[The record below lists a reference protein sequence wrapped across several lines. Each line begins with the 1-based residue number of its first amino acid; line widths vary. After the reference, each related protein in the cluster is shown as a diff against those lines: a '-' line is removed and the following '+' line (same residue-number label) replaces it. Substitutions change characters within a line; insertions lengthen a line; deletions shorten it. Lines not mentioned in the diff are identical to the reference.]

1 MKLTGYA
8 TPEGTRRYRDR
19 LVAAG
24 GAHERHFREGLSG
37 LTLSTIGLGTYLG
50 KHDGATDA
58 LYHAAVK
65 QAVQAGCNVIDS
77 AINYRCQRSERTIGQ
92 ALAEL
97 IKDGACRRD
106 EVLIATKGGFIP
118 YDGAPPRDGYA
129 YVQKTFITPGLF
141 RSSDVVA
148 DCHCM
153 TPTYLRHQI
162 DTSLA
167 NLGLTCLDVYYLHNP
182 EIQLE
187 QVTRDE
193 FMKRMSAAF
202 ETLEAAVAQ
211 GKLRVYG
218 TATWE
223 GYRVSP
229 KARGHLSLEALVRLA
244 EEAGGKDHHF
254 KVIQLP
260 YNIGMPEALVAK
272 TQSFNGA
279 TVPLL
284 VAAKALDIYVMIS
297 APILQGRLARGLP
310 ADLHQALGEGT
321 AAQRALQFVRST
333 PGIGTA
339 LVGMK
344 QADHVRENMS
354 LARLA
359 PLPPDQVAK
368 FFA

>member
-1 MKLTGYA
+1 MKLAGYA
-8 TPEGTRRYRDR
+8 TVEGTRRYGDR

-24 GAHERHFREGLSG
+24 AAHAGHFRA
-37 LTLSTIGLGTYLG
+37 LSTIGLGTYLG
-50 KHDGATDA
+50 KHDGATDE
-58 LYHAAVK
+58 LYQSAIK
-65 QAVQAGCNVIDS
+65 QAVKAGCNVIDS

-97 IKDGACRRD
+97 IKDGTCRRD

-118 YDGAPPRDGYA
+118 YDGAPPRDSYA
-129 YVQKTFITPGLF
+129 YMQKTFIMPGIF
-141 RSSDVVA
+141 SSSDVVA

-162 DTSLA
+162 DSSLA
-167 NLGLTCLDVYYLHNP
+167 NFGLACLDVYYLHNP

-193 FMKRMSAAF
+193 FMTRMRAAF

-218 TATWE
+218 TATWD

-244 EEAGGKDHHF
+244 EEVGGTDHHF
-254 KVIQLP
+254 RVIQLP
-260 YNIGMPEALVAK
+260 YNLGMPEALTWQ
-272 TQSFNGA
+272 TQSFNGV
-279 TVPLL
+279 TVSLL
-284 VAAKALDIYVMIS
+284 EAAKALNIYVMIS

-310 ADLHQALGEGT
+310 AGLPQALGEGT
-321 AAQRALQFVRST
+321 DAQRALQFVRST

-344 QADHVRENMS
+344 QADHVRENLT

-359 PLPPDQVAK
+359 PLSPDQIAK
-368 FFA
+368 VFA